1 MSVFARLTDSSRT
14 SRHVRFVPLT
24 DSCAAANGIS
34 NRQYWPKSKLALQ
47 VPEPKSDP
55 STAILQSYLKNRE
68 LQFRHRTSAQIAYIA
83 PGVGQQ
89 PEHGCRCGRRW
100 HPNWQIA
107 GELLRVVRNSLL
119 GPNGV
124 SEWVWQAGASRE
136 TIGAGSRSRCP
147 RRVAGDL
154 LGGGRSRLDDHGRN
168 HALQGLAAVN
178 EDMAMTVMPLR
189 ACWHS

>member
-47 VPEPKSDP
+47 VPKPKSDP
-55 STAILQSYLKNRE
+55 STAILQSYLKNQE
-68 LQFRHRTSAQIAYIA
+68 LQFKHRTSASSRLYCAR
-83 PGVGQQ
+83 
-89 PEHGCRCGRRW
+89 CRTAARARVPVGRRS

-124 SEWVWQAGASRE
+124 SEWVWQAVASAE
-136 TIGAGSRSRCP
+136 TRRAGQR
-147 RRVAGDL
+147 
-154 LGGGRSRLDDHGRN
+154 
-168 HALQGLAAVN
+168 
-178 EDMAMTVMPLR
+178 
-189 ACWHS
+189 

>member
-68 LQFRHRTSAQIAYIA
+68 LQFKHRTSASNRLYCARCRTAARARVPVWSQVA
-83 PGVGQQ
+83 P
-89 PEHGCRCGRRW
+89 
-100 HPNWQIA
+100 
-107 GELLRVVRNSLL
+107 ELADCWR
-119 GPNGV
+119 
-124 SEWVWQAGASRE
+124 AASR
-136 TIGAGSRSRCP
+136 C
-147 RRVAGDL
+147 
-154 LGGGRSRLDDHGRN
+154 
-168 HALQGLAAVN
+168 
-178 EDMAMTVMPLR
+178 
-189 ACWHS
+189 